1 MSRALQALFRVRSI
15 EKRIAKNELA
25 EAERIRQIQEDRV
38 VTIEAA
44 MEQSRI
50 AEAIG
55 AEGLQACWVANEHA
69 WRIRLEG
76 DLRREAAILSKRDVE
91 ARARREALAGCD
103 RRERVVEQAIERH
116 EAEADLE
123 ARRADGRRL
132 DGIATVRWWRENN
145 A

>member
-1 MSRALQALFRVRSI
+1 MGSALNALLRVRGI
-15 EKRIAKNELA
+15 EKRVAKNELA
-25 EAERIRQIQEDRV
+25 EAERVRREQETRV
-38 VTIEAA
+38 GLIEGA

-50 AEAIG
+50 AEALG
-55 AEGLQACWVANEHA
+55 AEGGQACWVANEHA

-76 DLRREAAILSKRDVE
+76 DLRRESAILSRRDVE
-91 ARARREALAGCD
+91 ARARREALGNAD

-116 EAEADLE
+116 EAEAALE

-132 DGIATVRWWRENN
+132 DGVATVRWWRENN